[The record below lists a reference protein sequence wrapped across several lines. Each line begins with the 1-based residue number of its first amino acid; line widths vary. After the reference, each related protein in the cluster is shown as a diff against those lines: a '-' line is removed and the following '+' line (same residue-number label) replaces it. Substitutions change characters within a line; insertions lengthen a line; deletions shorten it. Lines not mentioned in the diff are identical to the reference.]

1 MTTLDSF
8 APPRVVNRPFRH
20 ARFPV
25 LLALG
30 LALASAGC
38 TPTCPPDFR
47 PVELPELMVGLSQTP
62 PTLVPL
68 ANELGVRYAR
78 PTLAWREIEPTVAP
92 LGLTVAELRA
102 HPEWIDDYIA
112 SRNWSSFDAE
122 LGGMIAGG
130 VIPVPI
136 VGHGYVGALPRME
149 GSPDQPADPDHLGRE
164 EYLARIY
171 RAARATVERY
181 DHDGHLDAP
190 GGLDVRYW
198 QTENELNQ
206 AFLTALWGWRSPS
219 LLEALGSAWQDFS
232 FVSQILSTLR
242 LAVKDADATALTTMN
257 FHTDISDELMKFVLQ
272 PTWME
277 SVVSWRMQMDFLGVD
292 AYPNYYRATPVNGA
306 AVGERVAR
314 VAGES
319 CGMPIV
325 VVETGYP
332 TGPSVEGFGETE
344 QADYVQTAFDG
355 AIAAGARG
363 FFLFGTQTAEQS
375 NVEITPEDLA
385 NLELVADAY
394 ENGDVGALLNFLLF
408 NVDYIESHFVYVLQA
423 VEPFWGL
430 VRADGSHKPAWDT
443 YAAIAAAAH

>member
-1 MTTLDSF
+1 MSRRRGLASF
-8 APPRVVNRPFRH
+8 T
-20 ARFPV
+20 
-25 LLALG
+25 LG
-30 LALASAGC
+30 LALAGAFGAAGC

-47 PVELPELMVGLSQTP
+47 PIELPELMLGLSQTP
-62 PTLVPL
+62 ATLVPL
-68 ANELGVRYAR
+68 ANQLGVHYAR

-92 LGLTVAELRA
+92 LGLTVDELRA
-102 HPEWIDDYIA
+102 HPEQIDDYIA
-112 SRNWSSFDAE
+112 SRDWSSFDAE
-122 LGGMIAGG
+122 LGGMLAGG

-149 GSPDQPADPDHLGRE
+149 GSPDQPADPDHLGRD

-219 LLEALGSAWQDFS
+219 LLDALGSAWQDFS
-232 FVSQILSTLR
+232 FVSRILSTLR
-242 LAVKDADATALTTMN
+242 LAVKDADPTALTTMN
-257 FHTDISDELMKFVLQ
+257 FHSDISDELMKFVLQ

-277 SVVSWRMQMDFLGVD
+277 TVVSWRMQMDFLGLD

-325 VVETGYP
+325 VMETGYP
-332 TGPSVEGFGETE
+332 TGPSVEGFTE
-344 QADYVQTAFDG
+344 SQQAEYVQTAFDG
-355 AIAAGARG
+355 ALAAGARG
-363 FFLFGTQTAEQS
+363 FFLFGTQTAEVS
-375 NVEITPEDLA
+375 TVEITPEDLA

-394 ENGDVGALLNFLLF
+394 ENGDVGALLSFLLL
-408 NVDYIESHFVYVLQA
+408 NVDYIESHFVDVLQA

-430 VRADGSHKPAWDT
+430 VRADGTHKEAWDT
-443 YAAIAAAAH
+443 YAAIAAAPH